1 MNLRLLVAV
10 LALLVI
16 GRASAGAADTA
27 PLKIGVLFAFTTSGS
42 SSNGGPELDAA
53 IATYQKEHGDTVD
66 GHKIVLIRRDT
77 TGPNEEVVQ
86 RLAQELIVNDNVD
99 MIMGLSFSPDAIT
112 LGPISTRA
120 KKPVF
125 IVNSATDNVMAN
137 APYMARFAYTNGQA
151 SYALARWAHSQGYRK
166 IFNFYS
172 DYVTGAD
179 AAKTFTKFYE
189 SDGISKVVGEAK
201 PPLLSKDFAP
211 YLLHVRDSDADAMF
225 IFLGASENNA
235 LFLREYHDLGLDKR
249 GIKII
254 AVGSMVE
261 DDVLDAEGDPAIGLV
276 SAYNYSSVLQNPANK
291 MFQRDFAVATGGKVR
306 ANYAAY
312 GAYDVLNAIY
322 TIAKLQGGHLDP
334 DKTMQLVRGMSFQS
348 PRGPITIDAQTRDM
362 VSNIYLRRV
371 ERRGDHL
378 VNVVIGTIPMVKN
391 PNETYTT
398 P

>member
-1 MNLRLLVAV
+1 MNLRSIIAV

-53 IATYQKEHGDTVD
+53 IATYQREHGDTID

-112 LGPISTRA
+112 MGPISTRA

-151 SYALARWAHSQGYRK
+151 SYALAQWAHSQGYRK

-189 SDGISKVVGEAK
+189 ADGISKVIGESK
-201 PPLLSKDFAP
+201 PPLLSKDFTP

-235 LFLREYHDLGLDKR
+235 LFLREFHDLGLDKR
-249 GIKII
+249 GVKII

-261 DDVLDAEGDPAIGLV
+261 DDVLDSEGDAAIGLV
-276 SAYNYSSVLQNPANK
+276 SAYNYSSVLQNAANK
-291 MFQRDFAVATGGKVR
+291 KFQRDFAVTTGGKFR
-306 ANYAAY
+306 PNYAAY
-312 GAYDVLNAIY
+312 GAYDVLDAIY
-322 TIAKLQGGHLDP
+322 KIAKLQGGHLDP
-334 DKTMQLVRGMSFQS
+334 DKTMQLVRGMHIDS
-348 PRGPITIDAQTRDM
+348 PRGPILIDTQTRDM
-362 VSNIYLRRV
+362 VSNIYMRRV